1 MTSHQKRTHT
11 DYSTHNIEFTLHG
24 PSDVQCRLCFEQF
37 RFCYCYWPQFFVL
50 AILPKQV
57 HVVYL
62 HIFNCKH
69 EVVSI
74 AGQLK
79 DGWWFRRWRL
89 GGGERV
95 MVWMTKIGGMQH
107 VKGNTSGVVIWLLE
121 KKNWLKN
128 CNSLWERC
136 KSKHF
141 SLSGHWTPGRI
152 GATISCRWWLWFAG
166 RGPRCVFRS
175 EWLRPDSVGATAL
188 VTGWWGSVCGVAV
201 EQQGCCR
208 IIWCRGEGK
217 KIACGRMA

>member
-1 MTSHQKRTHT
+1 MDGGSEDEDWVEESELWSEWQKLAECSMLRATRQELWFG
-11 DYSTHNIEFTLHG
+11 YS
-24 PSDVQCRLCFEQF
+24 
-37 RFCYCYWPQFFVL
+37 
-50 AILPKQV
+50 K
-57 HVVYL
+57 
-62 HIFNCKH
+62 
-69 EVVSI
+69 
-74 AGQLK
+74 
-79 DGWWFRRWRL
+79 
-89 GGGERV
+89 
-95 MVWMTKIGGMQH
+95 
-107 VKGNTSGVVIWLLE
+107 